1 MQAMLEIGM
10 KHRVETVVRAENTAA
25 KAGSGNLMVFGTP
38 YMVALMENAALSL
51 MASTLPE
58 GKGTVGTSIQI
69 THSAPTPVGMKVWAE
84 AEVTHISANGKM
96 VDFQVRAY
104 DEAGLIGEGTHQRA
118 IIDNERFLAK
128 ANGKPAK

>member
-128 ANGKPAK
+128 ANEKLAK

>member
-1 MQAMLEIGM
+1 MLEIGM

-128 ANGKPAK
+128 ANGKLAK

>member
-1 MQAMLEIGM
+1 MLEIGM
-10 KHRVETVVRAENTAA
+10 KHRAETVVSAENTAA

-58 GKGTVGTSIQI
+58 GKATVGTSIQI

-128 ANGKPAK
+128 ANGKLAK

>member
-128 ANGKPAK
+128 ANGKLAK

>member
-1 MQAMLEIGM
+1 MLEIGM
-10 KHRVETVVRAENTAA
+10 KHRVETVVCAENTAA

-128 ANGKPAK
+128 ANGKLAK

>member
-1 MQAMLEIGM
+1 MLEIGM

>member
-1 MQAMLEIGM
+1 MLEIGM
-10 KHRVETVVRAENTAA
+10 KHRAEIVVSAENTAA

-128 ANGKPAK
+128 ANGKLAK

>member
-1 MQAMLEIGM
+1 
-10 KHRVETVVRAENTAA
+10 
-25 KAGSGNLMVFGTP
+25 
-38 YMVALMENAALSL
+38 MVALMENAALSL

-128 ANGKPAK
+128 ANGKLAK